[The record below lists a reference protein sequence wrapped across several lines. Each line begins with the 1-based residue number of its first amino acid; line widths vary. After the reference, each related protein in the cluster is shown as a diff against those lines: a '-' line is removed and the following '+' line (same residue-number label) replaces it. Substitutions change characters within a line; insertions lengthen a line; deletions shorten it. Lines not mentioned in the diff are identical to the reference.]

1 MERAVGRAACLLPV
15 LPCPAAPSSR
25 GWASPGCSE
34 GALQPGVTNA
44 PILRCRWLPVKS
56 DATGAQVRPQ
66 ALALPNGVKAF
77 PSHSPLPRE
86 ELACPQAPLSYVL
99 PKQ

>member
-1 MERAVGRAACLLPV
+1 MGRAVGRAACLLAV

-34 GALQPGVTNA
+34 GALQPGVTNG
-44 PILRCRWLPVKS
+44 PILRCR
-56 DATGAQVRPQ
+56 ARAQVRPQ